1 MLHIHFLQRR
11 PVEPIAE
18 SIAPWLQSVQ
28 HSAAACNE
36 ERVVVD
42 LTTVEV
48 VNSRELNEIA
58 RLQLALR
65 ERGKQLIL
73 ENATRRVS
81 EIFEITRMNRL
92 VEVHSASS
100 TGLTS

>member
-11 PVEPIAE
+11 PAEPLPE

-28 HSAAACNE
+28 HAAVDCIE

-42 LTTVEV
+42 LTTVEG

-73 ENATRRVS
+73 QNATRRVS

-92 VEVHSASS
+92 VEVHAASS
-100 TGLTS
+100 TGQTS